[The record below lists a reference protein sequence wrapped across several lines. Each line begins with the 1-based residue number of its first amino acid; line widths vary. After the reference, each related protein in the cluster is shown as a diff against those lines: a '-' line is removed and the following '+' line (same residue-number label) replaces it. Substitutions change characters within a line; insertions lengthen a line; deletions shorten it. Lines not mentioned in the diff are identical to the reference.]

1 MVKPA
6 ALQSEVSE
14 VCGWCPAW
22 QKVLLNIDLAGQCDF
37 QSRWELNVVLTG
49 PIMSLVEHQV
59 DIMPQDAPVIKGS

>member
-6 ALQSEVSE
+6 AFQSEVSV

-22 QKVLLNIDLAGQCDF
+22 QKVLLNIDLAGQCGF

-49 PIMSLVEHQV
+49 PIMSL
-59 DIMPQDAPVIKGS
+59 IAS